1 LKEESLVTSID
12 IPNSKECDW
21 DLFPFFGETVQK
33 WVLVEDFLSFGEL
46 IGMHHIVVSIIFSLS
61 QPSQILAWDT
71 FAVSATIFGVGKGPI
86 LITETIVRVIL
97 LY

>member
-1 LKEESLVTSID
+1 MDCKSLIGLKEESLVTSID

-33 WVLVEDFLSFGEL
+33 WALMEDFLSFGEF

-61 QPSQILAWDT
+61 QS
-71 FAVSATIFGVGKGPI
+71 S
-86 LITETIVRVIL
+86 
-97 LY
+97 